1 MTSSTSNESAGPKKD
16 QPGAARHPAFGLA
29 EKAFDYIER
38 YQTPPDPCTYAV
50 WYTYAEQ
57 SNPDLTASLEQAL
70 AKGGTLGPYELGE
83 LCRTHL
89 HEGTLDVE
97 QTGLRQKFEKE
108 LASVIAL
115 IQQSIDNTTAFS
127 STLEAVEDDL
137 PKAASPESLKR
148 IVAHLIAENRRMA
161 QQTKDLNRGLRES
174 QRQVAELN
182 RELDEVQNQSLRDP
196 LTAIANRRAFDLRI
210 ETEVQRARESGASLC
225 LVMADIDHFKRV
237 NDTHGHLVGDAVL
250 KIFASLI
257 AKNIKGQDMVARY
270 GGEEFAILLPQTD
283 IISAYN
289 LMVKIKQRFEKTE
302 LLIRE
307 SRQKIGTVTASFGI
321 SVLKPG
327 MTVRELMER
336 ADEKLYAA
344 KHAGRNC
351 VKADGLSF

>member
-1 MTSSTSNESAGPKKD
+1 MAASISQNSANSESKKAD
-16 QPGAARHPAFGLA
+16 TPRHPAFRLA
-29 EKAFDYIER
+29 EQAFDYIER
-38 YQTPPDPCTYAV
+38 YQTPPEPCTYAV

-57 SNPDLTASLEQAL
+57 SNPDLTASLEKAL
-70 AKGGTLGPYELGE
+70 AKDQTLGPYELEE
-83 LCRTHL
+83 LCRAHL
-89 HEGTLDVE
+89 HEGTLDLE

-108 LASVIAL
+108 LASVITL
-115 IQQSIDNTTAFS
+115 IQQSIDNTAAFS
-127 STLEAVEDDL
+127 STLDAVEDDL
-137 PKAASPESLKR
+137 PKVASPEGLKR
-148 IVAHLIAENRRMA
+148 IVTHLIAENRRMA
-161 QQTKDLNRGLRES
+161 EQTEELNQGLQDS

-182 RELDEVQNQSLRDP
+182 RELDEVQSQSLRDP

-210 ETEVQRARESGASLC
+210 ETEVQRARESGTSLC

-237 NDTHGHLVGDAVL
+237 NDTYGHLVGDAVL

-270 GGEEFAILLPQTD
+270 GGEEFAVLLPQTE

-307 SRQKIGTVTASFGI
+307 SRQKIGTVTASFG
-321 SVLKPG
+321 VCLLKPD
-327 MTVRELMER
+327 MTGRDLLER
-336 ADEKLYAA
+336 ADEKLYEA
-344 KHAGRNC
+344 KKAGRNC